1 MPETQIFT
9 KLYFSLHGGHFANLC
24 SEHKFQN
31 SISYPRTSMHKTVFF
46 LARGGCSEFVF
57 RTQIF
62 SNRTHIFSS
71 PHASMHKTILFFA
84 RGELCEFVFRTNTN
98 FLTPTHLD
106 TSNNFSQMST
116 FRLEPR
122 RLALRINIE
131 ECVGFAFPVAGGALH
146 PLDQTSSLP
155 R

>member
-1 MPETQIFT
+1 MHKTILFLARGALCEFVFRTQIS
-9 KLYFSLHGGHFANLC
+9 KQYL
-24 SEHKFQN
+24 
-31 SISYPRTSMHKTVFF
+31 ISAHLDAKTVFF

-57 RTQIF
+57 RTQTF
-62 SNRTHIFSS
+62 SNRTLIFSS
-71 PHASMHKTILFFA
+71 PHASMHKTILFLA

-106 TSNNFSQMST
+106 TLNNFSQLST

-122 RLALRINIE
+122 RLALRISIE